1 MERELLVYVDLAGS
15 PVLAGRLWARARGA
29 KESASF
35 EYDVGWLGRRDAFG
49 LDPELP
55 PSRGQF
61 HTSRPLFNA
70 FTDPAPDRWGQ
81 TLMRRNERARAR
93 QEKRQPRTLLTLD
106 FLALVDDETRL
117 GALRFKDAGGDAY
130 LSATGKRLP
139 PVLELPRLLSATGRI
154 IDQRETDDD
163 LLLVLGPG
171 SSLGGARPKASVR
184 DKDGRLLVAKFPR
197 KDDEWSVTRW
207 EATALALAKRAGI
220 EVPAWRLEAVLKKP
234 VLMLRR
240 FDRRATERIPFMSAL
255 TAVQGEDNEARSYL
269 DIVDAIRR
277 GGSQVD
283 ADLRQLWRRVV
294 FNVLVSNTD
303 DHLRN
308 HGLLRDAVGWRLAPA
323 YDLNPMPIDVRPRVH
338 ALAIDESDTTASLE
352 TALGVAPAFGIAK
365 VAEARSIAK
374 EVGTAVA
381 RWRTVA
387 DAQGIGRAEIE
398 RMASAFEHE
407 DLESALGRVKTR
419 RGIGGTAETVTKKR
433 RSSRS

>member
-1 MERELLVYVDLAGS
+1 MERELLVYIDLAGS
-15 PVLAGRLWARARGA
+15 PVLAGRLWARTRGA
-29 KESASF
+29 RESASF
-35 EYDVGWLGRRDAFG
+35 EYDAGWLGRRDAFG

-81 TLMRRNERARAR
+81 TLMRRNELARAR
-93 QEKRQPRTLLTLD
+93 QEKRQPRTLLTVD
-106 FLALVDDETRL
+106 FLTLVDDETRL

-130 LSATGKRLP
+130 LSATGRRVP
-139 PVLELPRLLSATGRI
+139 PVLELPRLLSATARI
-154 IDQRETDDD
+154 IDQRETDED
-163 LLLVLGPG
+163 LLLVLAPG
-171 SSLGGARPKASVR
+171 TSLGGARPKASIR
-184 DKDGRLLVAKFPR
+184 DKDGHLLVAKFPR

-220 EVPAWRLEAVLKKP
+220 EVPAWRLETVLKKP

-240 FDRRATERIPFMSAL
+240 FDRGKAGRIPFMSAL
-255 TAVQGEDNEARSYL
+255 TAVRGEDNGARSYL
-269 DIVDAIRR
+269 DIVDAVRR

-294 FNVLVSNTD
+294 FNILVSNTD

-308 HGLLRDAVGWRLAPA
+308 HGLLRDAAGWRLAPA

-338 ALAIDESDTTASLE
+338 ALAIDESDATASLE
-352 TALGVAPAFGIAK
+352 TALTVAPAFGIAK
-365 VAEARSIAK
+365 LAEARSIAR
-374 EVGTAVA
+374 EVGAAVA

-387 DAQGIGRAEIE
+387 AAQGIGRSEIQ

-407 DLESALGRVKTR
+407 DLEGVR
-419 RGIGGTAETVTKKR
+419 R
-433 RSSRS
+433 